1 MLASDLSAGRI
12 DLPSFP
18 DVALRV
24 RKALQDDDVSA
35 DTITRIVGAE
45 PVLAGRLL
53 QLANAA
59 AVNVCSKRVTDLRA
73 AVARAGFD
81 LVRGSAVAFAMSQL
95 TRAEALKG
103 IREPL
108 HGLWQRSALMA
119 AMAGVLARRLTKVN
133 SDAAALAGILHGVV
147 KLYILVKTVE
157 DPTLFSD
164 TDACARIE
172 QLWHANVAKALLEN
186 WDMAEDVVAAVH
198 PHEDLEYAHEG
209 GLI

>member
-35 DTITRIVGAE
+35 DTITRIVGVE

-53 QLANAA
+53 QVANAA

-95 TRAEALKG
+95 TRAEAL
-103 IREPL
+103 
-108 HGLWQRSALMA
+108 
-119 AMAGVLARRLTKVN
+119 
-133 SDAAALAGILHGVV
+133 AGILHGVV
-147 KLYILVKTVE
+147 KLYILVKAVE

-198 PHEDLEYAHEG
+198 QHEDLEYAHEV